1 MTKNK
6 IMFEIYRESE
16 YNRRFHVVYFSELN
30 EGNKEFEIN
39 RAMAG
44 EHFLDGFFDE
54 ETRHEAKEAITAL
67 VEELNSGRPISPE
80 DAEKKLN
87 RILAS

>member
-1 MTKNK
+1 MMKSK

-16 YNRRFHVVYFSELN
+16 YNHRFHVVYFSELN

-54 ETRHEAKEAITAL
+54 DLQHEAKNAIKSL
-67 VEELNSGRPISPE
+67 IEDLNTGRPISTE
-80 DAEKKLN
+80 DAERRLHAV
-87 RILAS
+87 LVS